1 MYRARETFPNA
12 LTYARQ
18 EKLEE
23 PNKIVVNAP
32 TGTKSVHA
40 FATGTPELRVKT
52 LALSRKRGCEAIDV
66 KRTKNTA
73 NMLEEN
79 SETSPIIIIN
89 NATDRIRVRVE
100 WAAQ

>member
-12 LTYARQ
+12 LKYARQ

-23 PNKIVVNAP
+23 PNTAP

-52 LALSRKRGCEAIDV
+52 LALSEKRGSETIDV
-66 KRTKNTA
+66 KGTKNTA
-73 NMLEEN
+73 NMVEEN
-79 SETSPIIIIN
+79 SGNSPIIVIN

-100 WAAQ
+100 